1 MSHPNEELIRG
12 GYEAF
17 VRGDVNEVLSR
28 FAEDI
33 TWHVPGRSPI
43 AGDYRG
49 HEEVMG
55 FFGKLQEM
63 TGGTFGLDVHD
74 VLASDDHVVALVRLT
89 GERSGERHSSNAAHV
104 WHVRDG
110 KATEFWGLSASPYE
124 DDEFWS

>member
-1 MSHPNEELIRG
+1 MAHPNEELIRG

-17 VRGDVNEVLSR
+17 AKGDAADVLSR
-28 FAEDI
+28 FAADI
-33 TWHVPGRSPI
+33 VWHVPGRSAI

-63 TGGTFGLDVHD
+63 TGGTFSLELHD
-74 VLASDDHVVALVRLT
+74 VLASDDHVVALVQAS
-89 GERSGERHSSNAAHV
+89 GERNGERHSFDAAHV

-110 KATEFWGLSASPYE
+110 KATEFWGLSTSQYD